1 MLIHLPI
8 HFLDNLLTICN
19 PFVLFYSDHISKKL
33 IKLMISTDL
42 LKTNPYFLVY
52 PCLFLYLRLI
62 L

>member
-19 PFVLFYSDHISKKL
+19 PFVLFYSDHTSRKL

-52 PCLFLYLRLI
+52 PCLF
-62 L
+62 